1 MSFHIRLPP
10 YCIAIGDIAMQS
22 IRFRCPECQSVLRI
36 PGKYAGKQ
44 VRCPQSACR
53 KQITIPSAKS
63 VEPLRCSNLTQT
75 SIEEVRPKKQE
86 KKLARKTGKP
96 VSKRKRGQSQKSRQP
111 FRLICAIICLVLL
124 AGAVGYFLPSGSS
137 GDVSQQSNAV
147 QASVPESLDQHV
159 KPFLN
164 KYCID
169 CHGEDIQEGG
179 VRFDQFGSTLDI
191 LADYRLWEK
200 IHQQISVGSMPPQ
213 DEQAPEQDERKQVAA
228 WLDKQVN
235 HFDCNA
241 VDHPG
246 RVTVHRLNRVEYDNT
261 IRDLLGV
268 DLKLSVNFPSDDVG
282 YGFDNIGDV
291 LTVSPLLMERYLDA
305 AEKASEAAIILPESL
320 KVEKKFQGKGFRLTG
335 AAGGRG
341 NEVSFVSNGAA
352 IAPFDVKIK
361 GEYQFEVTV
370 SASQAGE
377 GNAKCRLFLDDRELS
392 YPEVPGHRKKKTIRF
407 SENVS
412 QGKHQLRIVFDN
424 DFYAPK
430 AEDPK
435 RRDRN
440 LFLHSAMISGPTSL
454 TLEQFPAA
462 YRKIVTAQPG
472 KKQTPAQSAE
482 KVLVPL
488 LERAFRRPVSKQ
500 EQERILGI
508 FQLAY
513 NREKH
518 YERSLQIALQAILVS
533 PQFLFRL
540 ERDSK
545 LDQKPQ
551 GENLDDYELA
561 SRLSYFLWS
570 SMPDSELFELAKRGV
585 LHQDKILTQ
594 QVHRMLADPKAEAIT
609 ENFVG
614 QWLGLRKLSDATP
627 DKELFPNFNPN
638 IAQAMQKETI
648 SLFSYVL
655 ENDMSLMELLTANYT
670 FLDQELARFYGI
682 KGVKGKKF
690 QKVDISK
697 TKRRGLIA
705 HAGILT
711 LTSYPNRTSPVKRG
725 EWVLENILAQA
736 PPPPPAGVPPLDD
749 TQKEN
754 PNLSLREQLLLHQS
768 DPICSS
774 CHILMDGI
782 GFGLQNFDA
791 VGRWRDTDGK
801 HKIDARGDLPDG
813 SSFEGPVELIQILEK
828 RPDEFTRC
836 IAEKMLT
843 FALGRGLEWYDRC
856 TIDEIVAAV
865 RRDDY
870 RLSRVI
876 VEIVRSDP
884 FRRRRGEGK

>member
-1 MSFHIRLPP
+1 
-10 YCIAIGDIAMQS
+10 MQT
-22 IRFRCPECQSVLRI
+22 IRFRCPKCQAALRV
-36 PGKYAGKQ
+36 PGEYAGKR

-53 KQITIPSAKS
+53 KPITIPTSSS
-63 VEPLRCSNLTQT
+63 VEKLQSEELKQT
-75 SIEEVRPKKQE
+75 PAAESRQAKRKKKSKKKQE
-86 KKLARKTGKP
+86 SS
-96 VSKRKRGQSQKSRQP
+96 VSKKRSIQP
-111 FRLICAIICLVLL
+111 SKLIKPLRIVSLIFCLILL
-124 AGAVGYFLPSGSS
+124 AGAVSYFLPSENNGN
-137 GDVSQQSNAV
+137 VLQQVNVV
-147 QASVPESLDQHV
+147 QAAATPEPFGKQV
-159 KPFLN
+159 RPFLN
-164 KYCID
+164 KYCLD

-179 VRFDQFGSTLDI
+179 VRFDQFGNSPDI
-191 LADYRLWEK
+191 IADYRLWEK

-213 DEQAPEQDERKQVAA
+213 DEEAPAPDERERIAA
-228 WLDKQVN
+228 WLDKEVN

-261 IRDLLGV
+261 VRDLLGV
-268 DLKLSVNFPSDDVG
+268 DLNLSANFPSDDVG

-291 LTVSPLLMERYLDA
+291 LNVSPLLMERYLDA
-305 AEKASEAAIILPESL
+305 AETISEAAIILPQSL
-320 KVEKKFQGKGFRLTG
+320 KINQQFNGKQFHLTG
-335 AAGGRG
+335 AAAGRG
-341 NEVSFVSNGAA
+341 TEVSFISNGAA
-352 IAPFDVKIK
+352 VATFDVKVK
-361 GEYQFEVTV
+361 GKYQFEITV
-370 SASQAGE
+370 SATQAGK
-377 GNAKCRLFLDDRELS
+377 GNATCRLFLDDRELS
-392 YPEVPGHRKKKTIRF
+392 NPEIPGHHKKKTVKIQQNL
-407 SENVS
+407 SP
-412 QGKHQLRIVFDN
+412 GKHKLRIVFDN

-430 AEDPK
+430 AKDPK

-440 LFLHSAMISGPTSL
+440 LYLHSAKINGPDSL
-454 TLEQFPAA
+454 TIEQFPAS
-462 YRKIVTAQPG
+462 YRKLVTARPD
-472 KKQTPAQSAE
+472 KKRSPSQCA
-482 KVLVPL
+482 KLVLVPL
-488 LERAFRRPVSKQ
+488 LQNAFRRPVTKQ
-500 EQERILGI
+500 EQDRILSI

-513 NREKH
+513 NREKQ

-545 LDQKPQ
+545 LEPDSQ

-570 SMPDSELFELAKRGV
+570 SMPDDELFDLASRGV
-585 LHQDKILTQ
+585 LHQEKILTQ
-594 QVHRMLADPKAEAIT
+594 QVHRMLADPKGQALT

-638 IAQAMQKETI
+638 IAEAMQKETI

-655 ENDMSLMELLTANYT
+655 ENDMSLMELLTADYT
-670 FLDQELARFYGI
+670 FLNQDLAKFYGLDN
-682 KGVKGKKF
+682 VKGKKF
-690 QKVDISK
+690 RKVNIAK
-697 TKRRGLIA
+697 TNRRGLIA

-736 PPPPPAGVPPLDD
+736 PPPPPPGVPPLDD

-843 FALGRGLEWYDRC
+843 YALGRGLEWYDRC

-865 RRDDY
+865 RQNDY

-876 VEIVRSDP
+876 LEIVRSDP
-884 FRRRRGEGK
+884 FRKRRGEGK

>member
-1 MSFHIRLPP
+1 
-10 YCIAIGDIAMQS
+10 MQT
-22 IRFRCPECQSVLRI
+22 IRFRCPKCHSALRV
-36 PGKYAGKQ
+36 PAVHAGRR
-44 VRCPQSACR
+44 VRCPQSAC
-53 KQITIPSAKS
+53 KKPITIPTSQPVKNLRSEELKQEPAAESRQVKRRQKLKKKQGNS
-63 VEPLRCSNLTQT
+63 VSKKRSVQPSKLIKPLR
-75 SIEEVRPKKQE
+75 I
-86 KKLARKTGKP
+86 
-96 VSKRKRGQSQKSRQP
+96 VSMI
-111 FRLICAIICLVLL
+111 FCLILL
-124 AGAVGYFLPSGSS
+124 AGAVSYFFPSDNNA
-137 GDVSQQSNAV
+137 DVLQQVNVV
-147 QASVPESLDQHV
+147 QAAAPEPFGKQV

-164 KYCID
+164 KYCLD

-179 VRFDQFGSTLDI
+179 VRFDQFGKSPDI
-191 LADYRLWEK
+191 IADYRLWEK

-213 DEQAPEQDERKQVAA
+213 DELAPEQTERNRIAV
-228 WLDKQVN
+228 WLDKEVN

-261 IRDLLGV
+261 VRDLLGV

-291 LTVSPLLMERYLDA
+291 LNVSPLLMERYLDA
-305 AEKASEAAIILPESL
+305 SETISEAAITLPQSL
-320 KVEKKFQGKGFRLTG
+320 KIEKEWQGKAFRLTG
-335 AAGGRG
+335 AAAARKG
-341 NEVSFVSNGAA
+341 EVSFVSNGAA
-352 IAPFDVKIK
+352 ILQFDVKVK
-361 GEYQFEVTV
+361 GKYQFEITV
-370 SASQAGE
+370 SASQAGK
-377 GNAKCRLFLDDRELS
+377 GNATCRLFLDDRELS
-392 YPEVPGHRKKKTIRF
+392 NPEVPGHYKKKTIKF
-407 SENVS
+407 QQNLS
-412 QGKHQLRIVFDN
+412 QGKHKLRIVFDN

-430 AEDPK
+430 AEDPEK
-435 RRDRN
+435 RDRN
-440 LFLHSAMISGPTSL
+440 LFLHSAKISGPDSL

-462 YRKIVTAQPG
+462 YRNIVTARPSKTQP
-472 KKQTPAQSAE
+472 PVQSAG
-482 KVLVPL
+482 KVLAPL
-488 LERAFRRPVSKQ
+488 LERAFRRPVTQQ
-500 EQERILGI
+500 EQKRILDI

-513 NREKH
+513 KREKQ

-533 PQFLFRL
+533 PQFLFRI

-545 LDQKPQ
+545 LELDSQ

-570 SMPDSELFELAKRGV
+570 SMPDDELFELAKRGI
-585 LHQDKILTQ
+585 LHQDKILAQ
-594 QVHRMLADPKAEAIT
+594 QVNRMLVDPKGQALT

-627 DKELFPNFNPN
+627 DKELFPKFNPQV
-638 IAQAMQKETI
+638 AEAMQKETI

-655 ENDMSLMELLTANYT
+655 ENDMSLMELLTADYT
-670 FLDQELARFYGI
+670 FLNQDLANFYGI
-682 KGVKGKKF
+682 GDVKGKNF
-690 QKVDISK
+690 RKVNISK
-697 TKRRGLIA
+697 TNRRGLIA

-736 PPPPPAGVPPLDD
+736 PPPPPPGVPPLDD

-754 PNLSLREQLLLHQS
+754 PNISLREQLLLHQS

-843 FALGRGLEWYDRC
+843 YALGRGLEWYDRC

-865 RRDDY
+865 RQNDY

-884 FRRRRGEGK
+884 FRKRRGEGK